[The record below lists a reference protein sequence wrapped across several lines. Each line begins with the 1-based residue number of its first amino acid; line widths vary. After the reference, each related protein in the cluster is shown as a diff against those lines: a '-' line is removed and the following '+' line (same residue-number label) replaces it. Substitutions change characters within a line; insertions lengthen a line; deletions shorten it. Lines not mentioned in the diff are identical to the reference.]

1 MTERLL
7 VGVLGHG
14 NAGKSQT
21 WYKLFDAKVK
31 TNAHGNEQE
40 LQLSKDEKVS
50 VFLINGSP
58 AERGKDVLDI
68 INPSSNTNFESPRI
82 VLCSMQ
88 YPCDVTGKTLK
99 HFIEHE
105 YHIYIH
111 WLNPGYY
118 DTHKYTDKFG
128 CIQSILEANNSL
140 IGIRDGKTEPTSR
153 VNEIR
158 EFVRGWAS
166 VRGLLT
172 AG

>member
-21 WYKLFDAKVK
+21 WYKLFNTEVK
-31 TNAHGNEQE
+31 TGRNERE
-40 LQLSKDEKVS
+40 LQVSKDEKVS

-58 AERGKDVLDI
+58 AERGKDVFDI
-68 INPSSNTNFESPRI
+68 INPSSNTSFESPRI

-99 HFIEHE
+99 YFMEHE

-118 DTHKYTDKFG
+118 DIHKYTDKLG